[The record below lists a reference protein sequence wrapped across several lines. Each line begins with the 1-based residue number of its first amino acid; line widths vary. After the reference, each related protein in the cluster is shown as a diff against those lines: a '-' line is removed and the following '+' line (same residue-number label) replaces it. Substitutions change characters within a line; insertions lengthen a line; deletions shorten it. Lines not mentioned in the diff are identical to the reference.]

1 MSAIVLFLI
10 IIVMLMLLCFYQH
23 KTLMIFA
30 VVMFVCFAFGWVSQ
44 KELLANASNASLVT
58 LVIIMI
64 LASVIEKTSILRK
77 LQNLLIAKTEKKTLI
92 KVLSVSALSSSVL
105 NNTAVVAIL
114 IKAINNSKAVLPSR
128 LLIPMSYATIMGGT
142 LTLIGTSTNLVVS
155 SMYSAATGSKG
166 FGFFDFTAI
175 GVVVTIFG
183 CITLYFTS
191 KFLPKKEPQINSYN
205 SYMVEAEV
213 LVKSSLI
220 GKNVERAG
228 LRHLEDLFL
237 AEIITN
243 KGDRICPVKPH
254 DILAEGDKLLFSGDI
269 QKVSILNQFDG
280 LKLYAQTEG
289 FDTFQL
295 TEVLVKQDSNIIGK
309 SLKEIEFRSKFDAAV
324 VAVRRDGEKISGK
337 LGKLIIKAG
346 DFLLLATGDDFRGRS
361 NISQNFLVI
370 KGVEP
375 KRVITGW
382 REALVIFGFIAV
394 IVYSVFSGDSMFSGM
409 LILLGIL
416 VLTKSVSINEIK
428 NSFPT
433 EVWLIVTSSLCIAT
447 SMDNTGLAASIADFS
462 RIYLAGHSAIV
473 IFVGIF
479 ITTILLTEFIT
490 NNAAAALM
498 FPVAYNL
505 ALGVG
510 INIFPVVLGVAFAA
524 SASFLTPYGY
534 QTNLMVMNA
543 ANYKWRDFIVTGVP
557 VSIVYIVSCCVMI
570 PIIYPL
576 Y

>member
-105 NNTAVVAIL
+105 NTAVVAIL

-191 KFLPKKEPQINSYN
+191 KFLPKKEPQINSY
-205 SYMVEAEV
+205 MVEAEV

-220 GKNVERAG
+220 GKSVEKAG

-237 AEIITN
+237 AEIIRKN
-243 KGDRICPVKPH
+243 GDRICPVKPH
-254 DILAEGDKLLFSGDI
+254 NILSDGDKLLFSGDI
-269 QKVSILNQFDG
+269 QKVSVLNQFDG
-280 LKLYAQTEG
+280 LQLYAQTEG

-295 TEVLVKQDSNIIGK
+295 TEVLVKQDSSIIGK

-324 VAVRRDGEKISGK
+324 VAMRRDGEKTSGK

-346 DFLLLATGDDFRGRS
+346 DFLLLATGDDFKSRA

-394 IVYSVFSGDSMFSGM
+394 IVYSVFSGDSLFSGM